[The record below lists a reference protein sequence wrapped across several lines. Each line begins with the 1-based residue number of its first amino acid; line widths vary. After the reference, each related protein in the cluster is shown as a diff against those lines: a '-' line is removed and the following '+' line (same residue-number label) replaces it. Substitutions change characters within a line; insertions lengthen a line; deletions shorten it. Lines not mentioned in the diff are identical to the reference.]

1 MQACSDT
8 DFTLSFD
15 PIKEIPF
22 GNYQKDFTFVVNG
35 KKYLTNRFNADFLSP
50 LIRKLHFT
58 DETINNFYINT
69 HVNSNC
75 DFFEILSLTLF
86 QPKKIKRENLEYFI
100 NIFFALG
107 NKKEFLNLLP
117 KCKEGIT
124 ITNAFEMINIKQEY
138 FHLFSLNAHKNYQLK
153 NEDKHFSAL
162 INENELIN
170 GEIDFI
176 SSHFYEI
183 DLEKV
188 KMLDPY
194 LIEIIINHPKL
205 KLADEDSLFRFIMVL
220 YSKNKEFGFLF
231 EYIHFMS
238 MSKEEISRFSDI
250 FEIEDLNGRIW
261 RSLIERT
268 VKSKVFSQYS
278 KTT

>member
-1 MQACSDT
+1 
-8 DFTLSFD
+8 
-15 PIKEIPF
+15 
-22 GNYQKDFTFVVNG
+22 
-35 KKYLTNRFNADFLSP
+35 
-50 LIRKLHFT
+50 
-58 DETINNFYINT
+58 
-69 HVNSNC
+69 
-75 DFFEILSLTLF
+75 
-86 QPKKIKRENLEYFI
+86 
-100 NIFFALG
+100 
-107 NKKEFLNLLP
+107 
-117 KCKEGIT
+117 
-124 ITNAFEMINIKQEY
+124 MINIKQEY

-220 YSKNKEFGFLF
+220 YSKNKEFGLLF